1 MKYDPKRHHRQ
12 SIRLPDYD
20 YSQPGWYYVTIVCQ
34 EHACLLDPQPVRD
47 MIMKW
52 WRALPE
58 KFGNVCIDQFVIMPN
73 HVHGIIEITAEPTV
87 GANRC
92 VRPQENTHPDTP
104 LPTLGRIVQ
113 WFKTMT
119 TNAYIRGV
127 KNDGWEPF
135 PRRVWQRNY
144 YERIIRNERELNAI
158 RQYILDNPD
167 QWEVDQENPSVV
179 QMRTSRH
186 SPR

>member
-58 KFGNVCIDQFVIMPN
+58 RFGNVCIDQFVIMPN
-73 HVHGIIEITAEPTV
+73 HVHGIIEIMAEPTV
-87 GANRC
+87 GANPS
-92 VRPQENTHPDTP
+92 VRPQKRTHSVGANRCVNVVLLKSARWERVVWPS
-104 LPTLGRIVQ
+104 TLE
-113 WFKTMT
+113 K
-119 TNAYIRGV
+119 
-127 KNDGWEPF
+127 
-135 PRRVWQRNY
+135 
-144 YERIIRNERELNAI
+144 
-158 RQYILDNPD
+158 
-167 QWEVDQENPSVV
+167 
-179 QMRTSRH
+179 
-186 SPR
+186 